1 MDVFERR
8 PETYLGHYMGFFGC
22 FQCFRGYSGRLS
34 SRALPLGTMLESGS
48 GTSHIVPK
56 IMNRPIP
63 SPLTFLTKPLAAI
76 VVATVVVSAG
86 FLAAGS
92 AQAQPVR
99 LASTSQSASGS
110 SVMQGTA
117 TFYHPVFDGKQT
129 ANGEVYDH
137 KALTAAHKTLP
148 FDTMVRVTR
157 LDTEAQV
164 VVRINDRLPVGSDRT
179 IDLSGAAASRL
190 DMLEVG
196 VVDVSIEILTPVVE
210 ASPDAAP
217 RVVGWS
223 GRAVRPPKTAKNVT
237 RGEVPRAKPRPQSKR
252 LTSNAPAESPAN
264 VPSDVPA
271 DAPTAVQTH
280 LEKAA
285 PNASNLI
292 YTLQIGSFTSIDGAR
307 ALAGDYETAWIAEID
322 VNGRPSYRVYYSRFE
337 DEEPARLAQ
346 QSLWQDGQD
355 SFLRRIGS

>member
-1 MDVFERR
+1 LN
-8 PETYLGHYMGFFGC
+8 TGGYL
-22 FQCFRGYSGRLS
+22 SL
-34 SRALPLGTMLESGS
+34 
-48 GTSHIVPK
+48 TSK
-56 IMNRPIP
+56 IMHCTNRTPLIP
-63 SPLTFLTKPLAAI
+63 LVAMAAVTLLALLFHTGTAKAQDAP
-76 VVATVVVSAG
+76 VVQEG
-86 FLAAGS
+86 K
-92 AQAQPVR
+92 
-99 LASTSQSASGS
+99 
-110 SVMQGTA
+110 A
-117 TFYHPVFDGKQT
+117 TFYHPIFDGRQT
-129 ANGEVYDH
+129 ASGDTYDH
-137 KALTAAHKTLP
+137 QALTAAHNTLP

-190 DMLEVG
+190 DMLKVG

-210 ASPDAAP
+210 ASPDATP

-237 RGEVPRAKPRPQSKR
+237 RGEVPPAKARPQSKR
-252 LTSNAPAESPAN
+252 LTSNAPADA
-264 VPSDVPA
+264 PSDVPA

-280 LEKAA
+280 LEKAV

-307 ALAGDYETAWIAEID
+307 ALAEDYETAWIAEID